1 MYCDDNSFLELT
13 PAIVVNTA
21 STLPPEASGVRR
33 SMSTSMP
40 CMPVVCFLYS
50 VISTSPSSSVFSYSL
65 GLIVTV
71 PSGLMSCLVTVE

>member
-1 MYCDDNSFLELT
+1 MYCELNSFLELT

-40 CMPVVCFLYS
+40 CMVLVCFLYS
-50 VISTSPSSSVFSYSL
+50 VISTSPSSCVFSYNL
-65 GLIVTV
+65 GLMVTV
-71 PSGLMSCLVTVE
+71 PSGLTS